1 MGYAFTVT
9 TSGNNITVN
18 PRQGG
23 NINISQTGTQVSIN
37 TNATLIQ
44 TTTLADTY
52 KGAWVSGTDYLKGDT
67 VKYLGI
73 VYLAILSVSNSTT
86 NPGSDTTH
94 WTLFS
99 SSTAPTT
106 YSTLTVTQSF
116 TAAPNSTIEFPH
128 PTAATAKISV
138 PTTGDLSG
146 VLVFTATN
154 IRLVTPGTYGVT
166 YIDGGIEVK
175 NGIYIDGHYDV
186 DNNPLSSDGTQVY
199 DRGDLYLETGS
210 IGLQCGNINVQRGH
224 VAVGNQLFLSY
235 TNSPAI
241 GYITGTNVTIL
252 SSNQTTIGQG
262 NGDQTKV
269 YGVFHVNNGFTVN
282 TAGEVN
288 LAKITFPDNTTMTTA
303 ATGGLTTVNY
313 TGITGTGQ
321 VQLDSLD
328 TTAYDTVKYFIRV
341 KDGSDYHVTEIV
353 LFYDGTDINI
363 NEYGI
368 ITNNGLLGTFTADKS
383 GSNVRLL
390 FTPSGA
396 TSMSIRVARQLMAV

>member
-23 NINISQTGTQVSIN
+23 NINIAQTGTQVSIN

-44 TTTLADTY
+44 TKNAADTY
-52 KGAWVSGTDYLKGDT
+52 KGDWTSGTPYLRGDT
-67 VKYLGI
+67 VKYNGN
-73 VYLAILSVSNSTT
+73 VYLATNSVTGTT

-116 TAAPNSTIEFPH
+116 TAAPNSSIDFPH
-128 PTAATAKISV
+128 PTASTAKISV
-138 PTTGDLSG
+138 PTTGDLNG
-146 VLVFTATN
+146 VLVFTATS

-175 NGIYIDGHYDV
+175 NGIYIDGHYDG
-186 DNNPLSSDGTQVY
+186 DGDPLSSDGTQVY
-199 DRGDLYLETGS
+199 DRGDIYLETGS
-210 IGLQCGNINVQRGH
+210 IGLQFGSIYVPQGH
-224 VAVGNQLFLSY
+224 VAVGNQLFLSH

-241 GYITGTNVTIL
+241 GYITGTNVIIL

-269 YGVFHVNNGFTVN
+269 YGVFRVNNGFAVN
-282 TAGEVN
+282 AAGETTT
-288 LAKITFPDNTTMTTA
+288 AKITFPDNTTMTTA
-303 ATGGLTTVNY
+303 PTGGATTVNY

-321 VQLDSLD
+321 QQLDSLD

-368 ITNNGLLGTFTADKS
+368 TTNTGLLGTFTADKS